1 VRWREREPYPSWRS
15 LSTSPPGNTVATVPD
30 EALDVARSW
39 FDTWNRGDL
48 DAFVDLY
55 AADAEVTPP
64 PAWIEAGTF
73 TGRPAIRR
81 FFEGLKE
88 SWAGHDEAVLREL
101 FQTGDKVVSRMDWQ
115 VRGRASGIETHIDVT
130 NVNTIVGGKIV
141 RQQHYLDHA
150 EALKALGLVE

>member
-1 VRWREREPYPSWRS
+1 M
-15 LSTSPPGNTVATVPD
+15 PD
-30 EALDVARSW
+30 EAMDVTRRW

-48 DAFVDLY
+48 DAFIDLY
-55 AADAEVTPP
+55 AADAEVTAPP
-64 PAWIEAGTF
+64 SWIEAGNF

-101 FQTGDKVVSRMDWQ
+101 FRAGNSVVSRMDWQ

-130 NVNTIVGGKIV
+130 NVNTVVGGKII
-141 RQQHYLDHA
+141 RQRHYLDHA
-150 EALKALGLVE
+150 EALKALGLPE